1 MLLLALG
8 AVLLISYFLE
18 FEPLKERAEGYLDK
32 GLKTTLASYVVIR
45 GLNASIS
52 VIKGSELFLSPAGM
66 GFSIAMGEVLDPL
79 DDITERVSALLLV
92 SFLSLG
98 VQKLILELLSSYLL
112 MLSGVLTMALG
123 VLVLVRGLVMVFFLK
138 LLLVL
143 LILRFFFPV
152 VVLANDLVYEKFFR
166 YRIETV
172 SSQLNKVKSDIYSV
186 VSSLSSVEEFKKNIS
201 VLKDRIDSAFEQL
214 MHLALY
220 FTLQTLILPL
230 LNLWLTVRLSL
241 GILRLK
247 V

>member
-1 MLLLALG
+1 
-8 AVLLISYFLE
+8 
-18 FEPLKERAEGYLDK
+18 
-32 GLKTTLASYVVIR
+32 
-45 GLNASIS
+45 
-52 VIKGSELFLSPAGM
+52 M
-66 GFSIAMGEVLDPL
+66 GFSIALGEVLDPL

-112 MLSGVLTMALG
+112 LLSGVLTIALG
-123 VLVLVRGLVMVFFLK
+123 VLVLVRGLVMGFFLK

-166 YRIETV
+166 YRIESV
-172 SSQLNKVKSDIYSV
+172 SSHLNKVKGDIHSI
-186 VSSLSSVEEFKKNIS
+186 VSSLSSVEEFEKNIS
-201 VLKDRIDSAFEQL
+201 VLRARVDSTFDHLLQ
-214 MHLALY
+214 LALY

-241 GILRLK
+241 GILRLQ